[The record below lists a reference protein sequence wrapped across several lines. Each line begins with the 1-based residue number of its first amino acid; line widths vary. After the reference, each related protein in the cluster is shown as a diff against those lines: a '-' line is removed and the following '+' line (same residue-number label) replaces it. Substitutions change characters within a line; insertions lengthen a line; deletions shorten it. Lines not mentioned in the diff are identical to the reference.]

1 MPFRIDNAIV
11 LIGLFALAIPIVLHF
26 FQRRRFDTLDW
37 GAMQFLPDS
46 FVTQRRRW
54 LDEILLMLLRMG
66 MIALIVL
73 ALATPI
79 STSPWLAGLTDRSSR
94 DIVFVIDGSYSMDVR
109 VPGQAT
115 PWAEAERWM
124 RDRIANAAPS
134 ERFAVLVARESPAFV
149 QEEFARE
156 LDVAMTIK
164 PDANPDMPRA
174 LAEAWR
180 HLRTRSKSASQEI
193 IVVTDGQ
200 RHGWADAANLSAL
213 ESLDNQWHDEREAS
227 KTSGDEVPTIR
238 VIKVGEELPK
248 DLANYALAP
257 LHSSRSVVRMG
268 QKVTLRS
275 ALHLDNFPKYQP
287 PKKITVA
294 VNNVVSQQLSL
305 PENVDLKKG
314 QIPLAFQHRFDK
326 AGKYAVSLTVDA
338 DDALPGDNVQQTSIN
353 VVNELRVLCID
364 GENELSPTSPSFYLQ
379 RAMSAPAKPYTEM
392 KSSDLMKPAVVVLA
406 DVPKFSVEQAAA
418 LERFVAEGGGLLVV
432 TGERTSKNRD
442 DFNEQN
448 KDWLPAKLLEV
459 GVSKNEVVADARSWQ
474 HPALELFR
482 TAGDRAMQDARFSK
496 WTKVELDPKSTLVA
510 TFTNGEP
517 FLIEKL
523 HKKGRVILCT
533 VPLDRSWGSAFPS
546 NWEFPVFVHELT
558 YYLAGGQSMAT
569 QSPRDL
575 RESDLTRCSVDDWRK
590 VRERLSSVWRDEETP
605 TLASDDT
612 HREELWWLLLAAVIG
627 LLCVEVWMTRR
638 MALARS

>member
-1 MPFRIDNAIV
+1 
-11 LIGLFALAIPIVLHF
+11 
-26 FQRRRFDTLDW
+26 
-37 GAMQFLPDS
+37 
-46 FVTQRRRW
+46 
-54 LDEILLMLLRMG
+54 MLLRMA

-94 DIVFVIDGSYSMDVR
+94 DIVLVIDGSYSMEVR
-109 VPGQAT
+109 VPGQET
-115 PWAEAERWM
+115 PWTDAERWM
-124 RDRIANAAPS
+124 RDRIANAVPS
-134 ERFAVLVARESPAFV
+134 ERFAVLVARESPDFV
-149 QEEFARE
+149 HEEFARE
-156 LDVAMTIK
+156 LDIAMTIK

-174 LAEAWR
+174 LSEAWR
-180 HLRTRSKSASQEI
+180 HLRSRSKSASQEI

-200 RHGWADAANLSAL
+200 RHGWADAATLSTL
-213 ESLDNQWHDEREAS
+213 ESLGNHWHDEREAS
-227 KTSGDEVPTIR
+227 RSSGDEVPTIR

-257 LHSSRSVVRMG
+257 LHSSRTVVKVG
-268 QKVTLRS
+268 QKMTLRS

-287 PKKITVA
+287 PKKITVS
-294 VNNVVSQQLSL
+294 VNNVISQQLTL
-305 PENVDLKKG
+305 PENVDFKKG
-314 QIPLAFQHRFDK
+314 QIPLVFQHRFDK
-326 AGKYAVSLTVDA
+326 PGKYAVSLTVDA
-338 DDALPGDNVQQTSIN
+338 DDALPGDNVQQTRVE

-364 GENELSPTSPSFYLQ
+364 GDKELSPTSPSFFVQ
-379 RAMSAPAKPYTEM
+379 RALSAPAKPYTDM
-392 KSSDLMKPAVVVLA
+392 KSSDLTKPAVVVLA
-406 DVPKFSVEQAAA
+406 DVPRLSVEQAAA

-432 TGERTSKNRD
+432 AGERALKNRD
-442 DFNEQN
+442 DYNEQTRY
-448 KDWLPAKLLEV
+448 WLPAKLLDV

-496 WTKVELDPKSTLVA
+496 WTKVELHPKATLIA

-546 NWEFPVFVHELT
+546 NWEFPVLVHELAH
-558 YYLAGGQSMAT
+558 YLAGGQSIAT
-569 QSPRDL
+569 HSPRDL
-575 RESDLTRCSVDDWRK
+575 RESDLTRCSADDWRK
-590 VRERLSSVWRDEETP
+590 VRDRLSSVWLDEETP
-605 TLASDDT
+605 TSAADDA

-638 MALARS
+638 MALVRG